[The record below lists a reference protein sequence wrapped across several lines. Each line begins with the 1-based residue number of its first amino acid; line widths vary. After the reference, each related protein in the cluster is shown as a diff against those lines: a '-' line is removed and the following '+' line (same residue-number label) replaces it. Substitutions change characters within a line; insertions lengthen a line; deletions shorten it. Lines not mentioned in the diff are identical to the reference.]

1 MYFYLKKLIFLLFL
15 TFFVGCSS
23 EEETD
28 YSSENQVIEVG
39 YITLNKQE
47 VPLQQE
53 LSGRIKSIYKSEV
66 RPQIDGIIKE
76 QLFKEGSFVKQG
88 DVLYII
94 DSDSYQAIYEE
105 ALATLK
111 SSEANLITLKLK
123 NERYQ
128 ESVKFNVISK
138 QDADDIKAE
147 YLKATALVEQN
158 KALVK
163 SAKINLDRT
172 KIKAQ
177 ISGFIGISNYNV
189 GALVSQ
195 NQENVLT
202 TIRDTSKVYV
212 DLSQSNNQLFK
223 LKKSNQN
230 NIKQDEINV
239 NIILPDDTIYKHMGK
254 LKLQEISVDEDT
266 GYVTLR
272 AEFPNPDGE
281 LLDNMFVNT
290 IIENGNVNAFLVP
303 QQAVTLDA
311 KSNYIVTTIQED
323 NTIKTTQSE
332 QAKLVRKLIKVER
345 AIENNWLVT
354 DGITQTDKIIIEG
367 LSKINDKSIVIPKDI
382 NSLKEDVK

>member
-1 MYFYLKKLIFLLFL
+1 MSFYLKKIFLFLLVSLF
-15 TFFVGCSS
+15 FGCNNENNNDISS
-23 EEETD
+23 EV
-28 YSSENQVIEVG
+28 QQIEVG
-39 YITLNKQE
+39 YITLKSEE

-53 LSGRIKSIYKSEV
+53 LSGRIKAIYKSEV

-76 QLFKEGSFVKQG
+76 QLFKEGSFVKK
-88 DVLYII
+88 DDILYVI
-94 DSDSYQAIYEE
+94 DPDSYQAIYEE

-111 SSEANLITLKLK
+111 SSEANLIRLKLK
-123 NERYQ
+123 NERYE
-128 ESVKFNVISK
+128 ESVKFDVISK
-138 QDADDIKAE
+138 QEADDAKAA
-147 YLKATALVEQN
+147 YLQAIALVEQN
-158 KALVK
+158 KASVK

-177 ISGFIGISNYNV
+177 VSGFIEISNYTV

-195 NQENVLT
+195 NQTNALT
-202 TIRDTSKVYV
+202 TIRDTTKVYV

-223 LKKSNQN
+223 LKRLNKDS
-230 NIKQDEINV
+230 IKENDIDV
-239 NIILPDDTIYKHMGK
+239 NIILPDDSVYKHTGK

-290 IIENGNVNAFLVP
+290 IVESGKYNAFLVP

-311 KSNYIVTTIQED
+311 KSNYIVTTIQKD
-323 NTIKTTQSE
+323 NTIQTKKIT
-332 QAKLVRKLIKVER
+332 VIR
-345 AIENNWLVT
+345 AIGNKWLVT

-367 LSKINDKSIVIPKDI
+367 LGKINEKSIVIPKDVNNLYI
-382 NSLKEDVK
+382 NNLKEETK

>member
-1 MYFYLKKLIFLLFL
+1 MSFYLKKIFLFLLVSLF
-15 TFFVGCSS
+15 FGCNNENNNDIPS
-23 EEETD
+23 ET
-28 YSSENQVIEVG
+28 QQIEVG
-39 YITLNKQE
+39 YITLKSEE

-53 LSGRIKSIYKSEV
+53 LSGRIKAIYKSEV

-76 QLFKEGSFVKQG
+76 QLFKEGSFVKKG
-88 DVLYII
+88 DILYVI
-94 DSDSYQAIYEE
+94 DPDSYQAIYEE

-123 NERYQ
+123 NERYE

-138 QDADDIKAE
+138 QEADDAKAA
-147 YLKATALVEQN
+147 YLQAIALVEQN

-177 ISGFIGISNYNV
+177 VSGFIGISNYTV

-195 NQENVLT
+195 NQTNALT
-202 TIRDTSKVYV
+202 TIRDTTKVYV
-212 DLSQSNNQLFK
+212 DLSQSNNQLLK
-223 LKKSNQN
+223 LKRLNKDS
-230 NIKQDEINV
+230 IKENDIDV
-239 NIILPDDTIYKHMGK
+239 SIILPDDTVYKHTGK

-290 IIENGNVNAFLVP
+290 IVESGKYKAFLVP

-311 KSNYIVTTIQED
+311 KSNYIVTTIQEN
-323 NTIKTTQSE
+323 NTIQTKKIT
-332 QAKLVRKLIKVER
+332 VIR
-345 AIENNWLVT
+345 AIDNKWLVT
-354 DGITQTDKIIIEG
+354 DGISQTDKIIIEG
-367 LSKINDKSIVIPKDI
+367 LGKINEKSIVIPKDVNNLYI
-382 NSLKEDVK
+382 NSLKEEIK

>member
-123 NERYQ
+123 NERYE

-138 QDADDIKAE
+138 QEADDAKAA
-147 YLKATALVEQN
+147 YLQAIALLEQN

-177 ISGFIGISNYNV
+177 ISGFIGISNYTV

-323 NTIKTTQSE
+323 NTIKT
-332 QAKLVRKLIKVER
+332 KLIKVER

-367 LSKINDKSIVIPKDI
+367 LGKINDKSIVIPKDI

>member
-1 MYFYLKKLIFLLFL
+1 MSFYLKKIFLFLLVSLF
-15 TFFVGCSS
+15 FGCNNENNNDISS
-23 EEETD
+23 EV
-28 YSSENQVIEVG
+28 QQIEVG
-39 YITLNKQE
+39 YITLKSEE

-53 LSGRIKSIYKSEV
+53 LSGRIKAIYKSEV

-76 QLFKEGSFVKQG
+76 QLFKEGSFVKKG
-88 DVLYII
+88 DTLYVI
-94 DSDSYQAIYEE
+94 DPDSYQAIYEE

-123 NERYQ
+123 NERYE
-128 ESVKFNVISK
+128 ESVKFDVISK
-138 QDADDIKAE
+138 QEADDAKAA
-147 YLKATALVEQN
+147 YLQAIALVEQN
-158 KALVK
+158 KASVK

-177 ISGFIGISNYNV
+177 VSGFIGISNYTV

-195 NQENVLT
+195 NQTNALT
-202 TIRDTSKVYV
+202 TIRDTTKVYV

-223 LKKSNQN
+223 LKRLNKDS
-230 NIKQDEINV
+230 IKENDIDV
-239 NIILPDDTIYKHMGK
+239 NIILPDDTVYKHTGK

-290 IIENGNVNAFLVP
+290 IVESGKYNAFLVP

-311 KSNYIVTTIQED
+311 KSNYIVTTIQKD
-323 NTIKTTQSE
+323 NTIQTKKIT
-332 QAKLVRKLIKVER
+332 VIR
-345 AIENNWLVT
+345 AIDNKWLVT

-367 LSKINDKSIVIPKDI
+367 LGKINEKSIVIPKDVNNLYI
-382 NSLKEDVK
+382 NSLKEEIK

>member
-1 MYFYLKKLIFLLFL
+1 MYFYLKRIFLLLFIVL
-15 TFFVGCSS
+15 LIGCNSEKNSDSS
-23 EEETD
+23 IETQ
-28 YSSENQVIEVG
+28 EIEVG

-76 QLFKEGSFVKQG
+76 QLFKEGSYVKKD

-105 ALATLK
+105 ALANLK
-111 SSEANLITLKLK
+111 NSEANLIKLKLK
-123 NERYQ
+123 NDRYE
-128 ESVKFNVISK
+128 ESVKFNVVSK
-138 QDADDIKAE
+138 QEADDAKAE
-147 YLKATALVEQN
+147 YLQALALVEQN

-177 ISGFIGISNYNV
+177 ISGFIGISNYTV

-195 NQENVLT
+195 NQVNVLT

-223 LKKSNQN
+223 LKKLNKDSLKQN
-230 NIKQDEINV
+230 NINV
-239 NIILPDDTIYKHMGK
+239 NIILPDDTIYKHTGK
-254 LKLQEISVDEDT
+254 LKLQEISVDEAT

-272 AEFPNPDGE
+272 AEFLNPDGE

-311 KSNYIVTTIQED
+311 KSNYIVTVIQDD
-323 NTIKTTQSE
+323 NSIK
-332 QAKLVRKLIKVER
+332 IKNITVER
-345 AIENNWLVT
+345 AIGNKWLVT
-354 DGITQTDKIIIEG
+354 DGILETDKIIIEG
-367 LSKINDKSIVIPKDI
+367 LSKISEKSIVIPKNV
-382 NSLKEDVK
+382 NSLYLNNSEEEIK

>member
-1 MYFYLKKLIFLLFL
+1 MSFYLKKIFLFLLVSLF
-15 TFFVGCSS
+15 FGCNNENNNDISS
-23 EEETD
+23 ET
-28 YSSENQVIEVG
+28 QQIEVG
-39 YITLNKQE
+39 YITLKSEQ

-53 LSGRIKSIYKSEV
+53 LSGRIKAIYKSEV

-76 QLFKEGSFVKQG
+76 QLFKEGSFVKKG
-88 DVLYII
+88 DILYVI
-94 DSDSYQAIYEE
+94 DPDSYQAIYEE

-123 NERYQ
+123 NERYE
-128 ESVKFNVISK
+128 ESVKFDVISK
-138 QDADDIKAE
+138 QEADDAKAA
-147 YLKATALVEQN
+147 YLQAIALVEQN

-177 ISGFIGISNYNV
+177 VSGFIGISNYTV

-195 NQENVLT
+195 NQTNALT
-202 TIRDTSKVYV
+202 TIRDTTKVYV

-223 LKKSNQN
+223 LKRLNKDNMKEN
-230 NIKQDEINV
+230 DIDV
-239 NIILPDDTIYKHMGK
+239 NIILPDDTVYKHTGK

-266 GYVTLR
+266 GYVILR
-272 AEFPNPDGE
+272 AEFPNPDRE

-290 IIENGNVNAFLVP
+290 IVESGKYNAFLVP

-311 KSNYIVTTIQED
+311 KSNYIVTTIQKD
-323 NTIKTTQSE
+323 NTIQTK
-332 QAKLVRKLIKVER
+332 KIIVVR
-345 AIENNWLVT
+345 AIDNKWLVT

-367 LSKINDKSIVIPKDI
+367 LGKINEKSIVIPKDVNNLYI
-382 NSLKEDVK
+382 NSLKEEIK

>member
-123 NERYQ
+123 NERYE

-138 QDADDIKAE
+138 QEADDAKAA
-147 YLKATALVEQN
+147 YLQAIALLEQN

-177 ISGFIGISNYNV
+177 ISGFIGISNYTV

-212 DLSQSNNQLFK
+212 DLSQSNNQ
-223 LKKSNQN
+223 
-230 NIKQDEINV
+230 
-239 NIILPDDTIYKHMGK
+239 
-254 LKLQEISVDEDT
+254 
-266 GYVTLR
+266 
-272 AEFPNPDGE
+272 

-323 NTIKTTQSE
+323 NTIKT
-332 QAKLVRKLIKVER
+332 KLIKVER
-345 AIENNWLVT
+345 AIDNKWLVT

>member
-1 MYFYLKKLIFLLFL
+1 
-15 TFFVGCSS
+15 
-23 EEETD
+23 
-28 YSSENQVIEVG
+28 
-39 YITLNKQE
+39 
-47 VPLQQE
+47 
-53 LSGRIKSIYKSEV
+53 
-66 RPQIDGIIKE
+66 
-76 QLFKEGSFVKQG
+76 
-88 DVLYII
+88 
-94 DSDSYQAIYEE
+94 
-105 ALATLK
+105 
-111 SSEANLITLKLK
+111 
-123 NERYQ
+123 
-128 ESVKFNVISK
+128 
-138 QDADDIKAE
+138 
-147 YLKATALVEQN
+147 
-158 KALVK
+158 LVK

-177 ISGFIGISNYNV
+177 ISGFIGISNYTV

-323 NTIKTTQSE
+323 NTIKT
-332 QAKLVRKLIKVER
+332 KLIKVER
-345 AIENNWLVT
+345 AIDNKWLVT

>member
-1 MYFYLKKLIFLLFL
+1 MSFYLKKIFLFLLVSLF
-15 TFFVGCSS
+15 FGCNNENNNDISS
-23 EEETD
+23 ET
-28 YSSENQVIEVG
+28 QQIEVG
-39 YITLNKQE
+39 YITLKSE
-47 VPLQQE
+47 EIPLQQE
-53 LSGRIKSIYKSEV
+53 LSGRIKAIYKSEV

-76 QLFKEGSFVKQG
+76 QLFKEGSFVKKG
-88 DVLYII
+88 DILYVI
-94 DSDSYQAIYEE
+94 DPDSYQAIYEE

-123 NERYQ
+123 NERYE
-128 ESVKFNVISK
+128 ESVKFDVISK
-138 QDADDIKAE
+138 QEADDAKAA
-147 YLKATALVEQN
+147 YLQAIALVEQN

-177 ISGFIGISNYNV
+177 VSGFIGISNYTV

-195 NQENVLT
+195 NQTNALT
-202 TIRDTSKVYV
+202 TIRDTTKVYV

-223 LKKSNQN
+223 LKRLNKDSMKEND
-230 NIKQDEINV
+230 IDV
-239 NIILPDDTIYKHMGK
+239 NIILPDDTVYKHIGK

-290 IIENGNVNAFLVP
+290 IVESGKYNAFLVP

-311 KSNYIVTTIQED
+311 KSNYIVTTIQKD
-323 NTIKTTQSE
+323 NTIQTKNIT
-332 QAKLVRKLIKVER
+332 VIR
-345 AIENNWLVT
+345 AIDNKWLVT

-367 LSKINDKSIVIPKDI
+367 LGKINEKSIVIPKDVNNLYI
-382 NSLKEDVK
+382 NSLKEEIK

>member
-1 MYFYLKKLIFLLFL
+1 MSFYLKKIFLFLLVSLF
-15 TFFVGCSS
+15 FGCNNEDNNDISS
-23 EEETD
+23 EV
-28 YSSENQVIEVG
+28 QQIEVG
-39 YITLNKQE
+39 YITLKSE
-47 VPLQQE
+47 KVPLQQE
-53 LSGRIKSIYKSEV
+53 LSGRIKAIYKSEV

-76 QLFKEGSFVKQG
+76 QLFKEGSFVNKG
-88 DVLYII
+88 DILYVI
-94 DSDSYQAIYEE
+94 DPDSYQAVYEE

-123 NERYQ
+123 NERYE
-128 ESVKFNVISK
+128 ESVKFDVISK
-138 QDADDIKAE
+138 QEADDAKAA
-147 YLKATALVEQN
+147 YLQAIALVEQN

-177 ISGFIGISNYNV
+177 VSGFIGISNYTV

-195 NQENVLT
+195 NQTNVLT
-202 TIRDTSKVYV
+202 TIRDTTKVYV

-223 LKKSNQN
+223 LKRLNKDS
-230 NIKQDEINV
+230 IKENDIDV
-239 NIILPDDTIYKHMGK
+239 NIILPDDTVYKHIGK

-290 IIENGNVNAFLVP
+290 IVESGKYNAFLVP

-311 KSNYIVTTIQED
+311 KSNYIVTTIQKD
-323 NTIKTTQSE
+323 NSIQTKIIT
-332 QAKLVRKLIKVER
+332 VIR
-345 AIENNWLVT
+345 AIGNKWLVT
-354 DGITQTDKIIIEG
+354 EGILETDKIIVEG
-367 LSKINDKSIVIPKDI
+367 LSKINDKSIVSPKDVNNLYI
-382 NSLKEDVK
+382 NSLKEKTK

>member
-123 NERYQ
+123 NERYE

-138 QDADDIKAE
+138 QEADDAKAA
-147 YLKATALVEQN
+147 YLQAIALLEQN

-177 ISGFIGISNYNV
+177 ISGFIGISNYTV

-311 KSNYIVTTIQED
+311 KSNYIVTVIQAD
-323 NTIKTTQSE
+323 NTTRTKQ
-332 QAKLVRKLIKVER
+332 IKVER

-367 LSKINDKSIVIPKDI
+367 LSKISDKSIVIPKNI
-382 NSLKEDVK
+382 HNLKEEVK

>member
-1 MYFYLKKLIFLLFL
+1 MSFYLKKIFLFLLVSLF
-15 TFFVGCSS
+15 FGCNNENNNDISS
-23 EEETD
+23 ET
-28 YSSENQVIEVG
+28 QQIEVG
-39 YITLNKQE
+39 YITLKSEE

-53 LSGRIKSIYKSEV
+53 LSGRIKAIYKSEV

-76 QLFKEGSFVKQG
+76 QLFKEGSFVTKG
-88 DVLYII
+88 DILYVI
-94 DSDSYQAIYEE
+94 DPDSYQAIYEE

-111 SSEANLITLKLK
+111 SSEANLLTLKLK
-123 NERYQ
+123 NERYE
-128 ESVKFNVISK
+128 ESVKFDVISK
-138 QDADDIKAE
+138 QEADDAKAA
-147 YLKATALVEQN
+147 YLQAIALVEQN

-177 ISGFIGISNYNV
+177 VSGFIGISNYTV

-195 NQENVLT
+195 NQTNTLT
-202 TIRDTSKVYV
+202 TIRDTTKVYV

-223 LKKSNQN
+223 LKRLNKDSMKEND
-230 NIKQDEINV
+230 IDV
-239 NIILPDDTIYKHMGK
+239 NIILPDDTVYKHIGK

-290 IIENGNVNAFLVP
+290 IVESGKYNAFLVP

-311 KSNYIVTTIQED
+311 KSNYIVTIIQKNNTIQ
-323 NTIKTTQSE
+323 TKKIT
-332 QAKLVRKLIKVER
+332 VIR
-345 AIENNWLVT
+345 AIDNKWLVT
-354 DGITQTDKIIIEG
+354 DGISQTDKIIIEG
-367 LSKINDKSIVIPKDI
+367 LGKINEKSIVIPKDVNNLYI
-382 NSLKEDVK
+382 NSLKEEIK

>member
-1 MYFYLKKLIFLLFL
+1 MSFYLKKIFLFLLVSLF
-15 TFFVGCSS
+15 FGCNNENNNDISS
-23 EEETD
+23 KT
-28 YSSENQVIEVG
+28 QQIEVG
-39 YITLNKQE
+39 YITLKSEE

-53 LSGRIKSIYKSEV
+53 LSGRIKAIYKSEV

-76 QLFKEGSFVKQG
+76 QLFKEGSFVKKG
-88 DVLYII
+88 DILYVI
-94 DSDSYQAIYEE
+94 DPDSYQAIYEE

-123 NERYQ
+123 NERYE
-128 ESVKFNVISK
+128 ESVKFDVISK
-138 QDADDIKAE
+138 QEADDAKAA
-147 YLKATALVEQN
+147 YLQAIALVEQN
-158 KALVK
+158 KASVK

-177 ISGFIGISNYNV
+177 VSGFIGISNYTV

-195 NQENVLT
+195 NQTNALT
-202 TIRDTSKVYV
+202 TIRDTTKVYV

-223 LKKSNQN
+223 LKRLNKDS
-230 NIKQDEINV
+230 IKENDIDV
-239 NIILPDDTIYKHMGK
+239 NIILPDDTLYKHTGK

-281 LLDNMFVNT
+281 LLDNMFINT
-290 IIENGNVNAFLVP
+290 IVESGKYNAFLVP

-311 KSNYIVTTIQED
+311 KSNYIVTTIQKD
-323 NTIKTTQSE
+323 NTIQTKNIT
-332 QAKLVRKLIKVER
+332 VIR
-345 AIENNWLVT
+345 AIDNKWLVT

-367 LSKINDKSIVIPKDI
+367 LGKINEKSIVIPKDVNNLYI
-382 NSLKEDVK
+382 NSLKEEIK

>member
-123 NERYQ
+123 NERYE

-138 QDADDIKAE
+138 QEADDAKAA
-147 YLKATALVEQN
+147 YLQAIALLEQN
-158 KALVK
+158 
-163 SAKINLDRT
+163 
-172 KIKAQ
+172 
-177 ISGFIGISNYNV
+177 
-189 GALVSQ
+189 
-195 NQENVLT
+195 
-202 TIRDTSKVYV
+202 
-212 DLSQSNNQLFK
+212 
-223 LKKSNQN
+223 
-230 NIKQDEINV
+230 
-239 NIILPDDTIYKHMGK
+239 
-254 LKLQEISVDEDT
+254 
-266 GYVTLR
+266 
-272 AEFPNPDGE
+272 
-281 LLDNMFVNT
+281 
-290 IIENGNVNAFLVP
+290 
-303 QQAVTLDA
+303 
-311 KSNYIVTTIQED
+311 
-323 NTIKTTQSE
+323 
-332 QAKLVRKLIKVER
+332 
-345 AIENNWLVT
+345 
-354 DGITQTDKIIIEG
+354 
-367 LSKINDKSIVIPKDI
+367 
-382 NSLKEDVK
+382 

>member
-123 NERYQ
+123 NERYE

-138 QDADDIKAE
+138 QEADDAKAA
-147 YLKATALVEQN
+147 YLQAIALLEQN

-177 ISGFIGISNYNV
+177 ISGFIGISNYTV
-189 GALVSQ
+189 GALFSQ
-195 NQENVLT
+195 NQ
-202 TIRDTSKVYV
+202 K
-212 DLSQSNNQLFK
+212 
-223 LKKSNQN
+223 

-290 IIENGNVNAFLVP
+290 IVESGKQNAFLVP

-311 KSNYIVTTIQED
+311 KSNYIVTTIQKD
-323 NTIKTTQSE
+323 NTIQTKNIT
-332 QAKLVRKLIKVER
+332 VIR
-345 AIENNWLVT
+345 AIDNKWLVT

-367 LSKINDKSIVIPKDI
+367 LGKINEKSIVIPKDVNNLYI
-382 NSLKEDVK
+382 NSLKEEIK

>member
-1 MYFYLKKLIFLLFL
+1 MSFYLKKIFLFLLVSLF
-15 TFFVGCSS
+15 FGCNNENNNDISS
-23 EEETD
+23 ET
-28 YSSENQVIEVG
+28 QQIEVG
-39 YITLNKQE
+39 YITLKSEE

-53 LSGRIKSIYKSEV
+53 LSGRIKAIYKSEV

-76 QLFKEGSFVKQG
+76 QLFKEGSFVKKG
-88 DVLYII
+88 DILYVI
-94 DSDSYQAIYEE
+94 DPDSYQAIYEE

-111 SSEANLITLKLK
+111 SSEANLLTLKLK
-123 NERYQ
+123 NERYE
-128 ESVKFNVISK
+128 ESVKFDVISK
-138 QDADDIKAE
+138 QEADDAKAA
-147 YLKATALVEQN
+147 YLQAIALVEQN

-177 ISGFIGISNYNV
+177 ISGFIGISNYTV

-195 NQENVLT
+195 NQTNVLT

-223 LKKSNQN
+223 LKRLNKDSMKEND
-230 NIKQDEINV
+230 IDV
-239 NIILPDDTIYKHMGK
+239 NIILPDDSVYKHTGK

-272 AEFPNPDGE
+272 AEFLNPDGE

-290 IIENGNVNAFLVP
+290 IIKSGKQNAFLVP
-303 QQAVTLDA
+303 QQAVTLDS
-311 KSNYIVTTIQED
+311 KSNYIVTTIQEN
-323 NTIKTTQSE
+323 NTIQTKIIT
-332 QAKLVRKLIKVER
+332 VIR
-345 AIENNWLVT
+345 AIGNKWLVT

-367 LSKINDKSIVIPKDI
+367 LSKINDKSIVSPKDVNNLYI
-382 NSLKEDVK
+382 NNLKEEIK

>member
-1 MYFYLKKLIFLLFL
+1 MSFYLKKIFLFLLVSLF
-15 TFFVGCSS
+15 FGCNNENNNDISS
-23 EEETD
+23 ET
-28 YSSENQVIEVG
+28 QQIEVG
-39 YITLNKQE
+39 YITLKSEE

-53 LSGRIKSIYKSEV
+53 LSGRIKAIYKSEV

-76 QLFKEGSFVKQG
+76 QLFKEGSFVKKG
-88 DVLYII
+88 DILYVI
-94 DSDSYQAIYEE
+94 DPDSYQAIYEE

-123 NERYQ
+123 NERYE
-128 ESVKFNVISK
+128 ESVKFDVISK
-138 QDADDIKAE
+138 QEADDAKAA
-147 YLKATALVEQN
+147 YLQAIALVEQN

-177 ISGFIGISNYNV
+177 VSGFIGISNYTV

-195 NQENVLT
+195 NQTNALT
-202 TIRDTSKVYV
+202 TIRDTTKVYV

-223 LKKSNQN
+223 LKRLNKDS
-230 NIKQDEINV
+230 IKENDIDV
-239 NIILPDDTIYKHMGK
+239 NIILPDDTLYKHTGK

-281 LLDNMFVNT
+281 LLDNMFINT
-290 IIENGNVNAFLVP
+290 IVESGKYNAFLVP

-311 KSNYIVTTIQED
+311 KSNYIVTTIQKD
-323 NTIKTTQSE
+323 NTIQTKKIT
-332 QAKLVRKLIKVER
+332 VIR
-345 AIENNWLVT
+345 AIDNKWLVT
-354 DGITQTDKIIIEG
+354 DGISQTDKIIIEG
-367 LSKINDKSIVIPKDI
+367 LGKINEKSIVIPKDVNNLYI
-382 NSLKEDVK
+382 NSLKEEIK

>member
-1 MYFYLKKLIFLLFL
+1 MKA
-15 TFFVGCSS
+15 
-23 EEETD
+23 
-28 YSSENQVIEVG
+28 
-39 YITLNKQE
+39 
-47 VPLQQE
+47 
-53 LSGRIKSIYKSEV
+53 IYKSEV

-76 QLFKEGSFVKQG
+76 QLFKEGSFVKKG
-88 DVLYII
+88 DILYVI
-94 DSDSYQAIYEE
+94 DPDSYQAIYEE

-123 NERYQ
+123 NERYE
-128 ESVKFNVISK
+128 ESVKFDVISK
-138 QDADDIKAE
+138 QEADDAKAA
-147 YLKATALVEQN
+147 YLQAIALVEQN

-177 ISGFIGISNYNV
+177 VSGFIGISNYTV

-195 NQENVLT
+195 NQTNALT
-202 TIRDTSKVYV
+202 TIRDTTKVYV

-223 LKKSNQN
+223 LKRLNKDS
-230 NIKQDEINV
+230 IKENDIDV
-239 NIILPDDTIYKHMGK
+239 NIILPDDTVYKHTGK

-290 IIENGNVNAFLVP
+290 IVESGKYNAFLVP

-311 KSNYIVTTIQED
+311 KSNYIVTTIQKD
-323 NTIKTTQSE
+323 NTIQTKNIT
-332 QAKLVRKLIKVER
+332 VVR
-345 AIENNWLVT
+345 AIDNKWLVT

-367 LSKINDKSIVIPKDI
+367 LGKINEKSIVIPKDVNNLYI
-382 NSLKEDVK
+382 NSLKEEIK

>member
-1 MYFYLKKLIFLLFL
+1 MSFYLKKIFLFLLVSLF
-15 TFFVGCSS
+15 FGCNNENNNDISS
-23 EEETD
+23 EV
-28 YSSENQVIEVG
+28 QQIEVG
-39 YITLNKQE
+39 YITLKSEE

-53 LSGRIKSIYKSEV
+53 LSGRIKAIYKSEV

-76 QLFKEGSFVKQG
+76 QLFKEGSFVKKG
-88 DVLYII
+88 DILYVI
-94 DSDSYQAIYEE
+94 DPDSYQAIYEE

-123 NERYQ
+123 NERYE
-128 ESVKFNVISK
+128 ESVKFDVISK
-138 QDADDIKAE
+138 QEADDAKAA
-147 YLKATALVEQN
+147 YLQAIALVEQN
-158 KALVK
+158 KASVK

-177 ISGFIGISNYNV
+177 VSGFIGISNYTV

-195 NQENVLT
+195 NQTNALT
-202 TIRDTSKVYV
+202 TIRDTTKVYV

-223 LKKSNQN
+223 LKRLNKDSMKEND
-230 NIKQDEINV
+230 IDV
-239 NIILPDDTIYKHMGK
+239 NIILPDDTVYKHTGK

-290 IIENGNVNAFLVP
+290 IVESGKYNAFLVP

-311 KSNYIVTTIQED
+311 KSNYIVTTIQKD
-323 NTIKTTQSE
+323 NTIQTKKIT
-332 QAKLVRKLIKVER
+332 VIR
-345 AIENNWLVT
+345 AIDNKWLVT

-367 LSKINDKSIVIPKDI
+367 LGKINEKSIVIPKDVNNLYI
-382 NSLKEDVK
+382 NSLKEEIK

>member
-1 MYFYLKKLIFLLFL
+1 MYSYLKGLLFLLFL
-15 TFFVGCSS
+15 IFFTGCSS
-23 EEETD
+23 EINMD
-28 YSSENQVIEVG
+28 YSEESQEIEVA
-39 YITLNKQE
+39 YITLEKQE
-47 VPLQQE
+47 VPFQQE

-76 QLFKEGSFVKQG
+76 QLFKEGSFVKKG
-88 DVLYII
+88 DVLYMI

-123 NERYQ
+123 NDRYQ

-138 QDADDIKAE
+138 QEADDAKAA
-147 YLKATALVEQN
+147 YLQAIALLEQN

-177 ISGFIGISNYNV
+177 ISGFIGISNYTV

-323 NTIKTTQSE
+323 NTIKT
-332 QAKLVRKLIKVER
+332 KLIKVER
-345 AIENNWLVT
+345 AIDNKWLVT

>member
-1 MYFYLKKLIFLLFL
+1 MSFYLKKIFLFLLVSLF
-15 TFFVGCSS
+15 FGCNNENNNDISS
-23 EEETD
+23 ET
-28 YSSENQVIEVG
+28 QQIEVG
-39 YITLNKQE
+39 YITLKSEE

-53 LSGRIKSIYKSEV
+53 LSGRIKAIYKSEV

-76 QLFKEGSFVKQG
+76 QLFKEGSFVKKG
-88 DVLYII
+88 DILYVI
-94 DSDSYQAIYEE
+94 DPDSYQAIYEE

-123 NERYQ
+123 NERYE
-128 ESVKFNVISK
+128 ESVKFDVISK
-138 QDADDIKAE
+138 QEADDAKAA
-147 YLKATALVEQN
+147 YLQAIALVEQN

-177 ISGFIGISNYNV
+177 VSGFIGISNYTV

-195 NQENVLT
+195 NQTNALT
-202 TIRDTSKVYV
+202 TIRDTTKVYV

-223 LKKSNQN
+223 LKRLNKDSMKEND
-230 NIKQDEINV
+230 IDV
-239 NIILPDDTIYKHMGK
+239 NIILPDDTVYKHIGK

-290 IIENGNVNAFLVP
+290 IVESGKYNAFLVP

-311 KSNYIVTTIQED
+311 KSNYIVTTIQKG
-323 NTIKTTQSE
+323 NTIQTKNIT
-332 QAKLVRKLIKVER
+332 VIR
-345 AIENNWLVT
+345 AIDNKWLVT

-367 LSKINDKSIVIPKDI
+367 LGKINEKSIVIPKDVNNLYI
-382 NSLKEDVK
+382 NSLKEEIK

>member
-1 MYFYLKKLIFLLFL
+1 MSFYLKKIFLFLLVSLF
-15 TFFVGCSS
+15 FGCNNENNNDISS
-23 EEETD
+23 EV
-28 YSSENQVIEVG
+28 QQIEVG
-39 YITLNKQE
+39 YITLKSEE

-53 LSGRIKSIYKSEV
+53 LSGRIKAIYKSEV

-76 QLFKEGSFVKQG
+76 QLFKEGSFVKKG
-88 DVLYII
+88 DILYVI
-94 DSDSYQAIYEE
+94 DPDSYQAIYEE

-123 NERYQ
+123 NERYE
-128 ESVKFNVISK
+128 ESVKFDVISK
-138 QDADDIKAE
+138 QEADDAKAA
-147 YLKATALVEQN
+147 YLQAIALVEQN
-158 KALVK
+158 KASVK

-177 ISGFIGISNYNV
+177 VSGFIGISNYTV

-195 NQENVLT
+195 NQTNALT
-202 TIRDTSKVYV
+202 TIRDTTKVYV

-223 LKKSNQN
+223 LKRLNKDS
-230 NIKQDEINV
+230 IKENDIDV
-239 NIILPDDTIYKHMGK
+239 NIILPDDTVYKHTGK

-290 IIENGNVNAFLVP
+290 IVESGKYNAFLVP

-311 KSNYIVTTIQED
+311 KSNYIVTTIQKD
-323 NTIKTTQSE
+323 NTIQTKKIT
-332 QAKLVRKLIKVER
+332 VIR
-345 AIENNWLVT
+345 AIDNKWLVT

-367 LSKINDKSIVIPKDI
+367 LGKINEKSIVIPKDVNNLYI
-382 NSLKEDVK
+382 NSLKEEIK

>member
-1 MYFYLKKLIFLLFL
+1 MSFYLKKIFLFLLVSLF
-15 TFFVGCSS
+15 FGCNNENNNDISS
-23 EEETD
+23 ET
-28 YSSENQVIEVG
+28 QQIEVG
-39 YITLNKQE
+39 YITLKSEE

-53 LSGRIKSIYKSEV
+53 LSGRIKAIYKSEV

-76 QLFKEGSFVKQG
+76 QLFKEGSFVKKG
-88 DVLYII
+88 DILYVI
-94 DSDSYQAIYEE
+94 DPDSYQAIYEE

-123 NERYQ
+123 NERYE
-128 ESVKFNVISK
+128 ESVKFDVISK
-138 QDADDIKAE
+138 QEADDAKAA
-147 YLKATALVEQN
+147 YLQAIALVEQN
-158 KALVK
+158 KASVK

-177 ISGFIGISNYNV
+177 VSGFIGISNYTV

-195 NQENVLT
+195 NQTNALT
-202 TIRDTSKVYV
+202 TIRDTTKVYV

-223 LKKSNQN
+223 LKRLNKDS
-230 NIKQDEINV
+230 IKENDIDV
-239 NIILPDDTIYKHMGK
+239 NIILPDDTVYKHTGK

-266 GYVTLR
+266 GYLTLR

-290 IIENGNVNAFLVP
+290 IVESGKYNAFLVP

-311 KSNYIVTTIQED
+311 KSNYIVTTIQKD
-323 NTIKTTQSE
+323 NTIETKKIT
-332 QAKLVRKLIKVER
+332 VIR
-345 AIENNWLVT
+345 AIDNKWLVT

-367 LSKINDKSIVIPKDI
+367 LGKINEKSIVIPKDVNNLYI
-382 NSLKEDVK
+382 NSLKEEIK

>member
-1 MYFYLKKLIFLLFL
+1 MSFYLKKIFLFLLVSLF
-15 TFFVGCSS
+15 FGCNNENNNDISS
-23 EEETD
+23 ET
-28 YSSENQVIEVG
+28 QQIEVG
-39 YITLNKQE
+39 YITLKSEE

-53 LSGRIKSIYKSEV
+53 LSGRIKAIYKSEV

-76 QLFKEGSFVKQG
+76 QLFKEGSFVKKG
-88 DVLYII
+88 DILYVI
-94 DSDSYQAIYEE
+94 DPDSYQAIYEE

-123 NERYQ
+123 NERYE
-128 ESVKFNVISK
+128 ESVKFDVISK
-138 QDADDIKAE
+138 QEADDAKAA
-147 YLKATALVEQN
+147 YLQAIALVEQN

-177 ISGFIGISNYNV
+177 VSGFIGISNYTV

-195 NQENVLT
+195 NQTNTLT
-202 TIRDTSKVYV
+202 TIRDTTKVYV

-223 LKKSNQN
+223 LKRLNKDSMKGND
-230 NIKQDEINV
+230 IDV
-239 NIILPDDTIYKHMGK
+239 NIILPDDTVYKHIGK

-290 IIENGNVNAFLVP
+290 IVESGKYNAFLVP

-311 KSNYIVTTIQED
+311 KSNYIVTTIQKD
-323 NTIKTTQSE
+323 NTIQTKKIT
-332 QAKLVRKLIKVER
+332 VIR
-345 AIENNWLVT
+345 AIDNKWLVT

-367 LSKINDKSIVIPKDI
+367 LGKINEKSIVIPKDVNNLYI
-382 NSLKEDVK
+382 NSLKEEIK

>member
-1 MYFYLKKLIFLLFL
+1 MSFYLKKIFLFLLVSLF
-15 TFFVGCSS
+15 FGCNNENNNDISS
-23 EEETD
+23 ET
-28 YSSENQVIEVG
+28 QQIEVG
-39 YITLNKQE
+39 YITLKSEE

-53 LSGRIKSIYKSEV
+53 LSGRIKAIYKSEV

-76 QLFKEGSFVKQG
+76 QLFKEGSFVKKG
-88 DVLYII
+88 DILYVI
-94 DSDSYQAIYEE
+94 DPDSYQAIYEE

-123 NERYQ
+123 NERYE
-128 ESVKFNVISK
+128 ESVKFDVISK
-138 QDADDIKAE
+138 QEADDAKAA
-147 YLKATALVEQN
+147 YLQAIALVEQN

-177 ISGFIGISNYNV
+177 VSGFIGISNYTV

-195 NQENVLT
+195 NQTNALT
-202 TIRDTSKVYV
+202 TIRDTTKVYV

-223 LKKSNQN
+223 LKRLNKDS
-230 NIKQDEINV
+230 IKENDIDV
-239 NIILPDDTIYKHMGK
+239 NIILPDDTLYKHTGK

-311 KSNYIVTTIQED
+311 KSNYIVTTIQKD
-323 NTIKTTQSE
+323 NTIQTKKIT
-332 QAKLVRKLIKVER
+332 VVR
-345 AIENNWLVT
+345 AIDNKWLVT
-354 DGITQTDKIIIEG
+354 DGISQTDKIIIEG
-367 LSKINDKSIVIPKDI
+367 LGKINEKSIVIPKDVNNLYI
-382 NSLKEDVK
+382 NSLKEEIK

>member
-1 MYFYLKKLIFLLFL
+1 MSFYLKKIFLFLLVSLF
-15 TFFVGCSS
+15 FGCNNENNNDISS
-23 EEETD
+23 ET
-28 YSSENQVIEVG
+28 QQIEVG
-39 YITLNKQE
+39 YITLKSEE

-53 LSGRIKSIYKSEV
+53 LSGRIKAIYKSEV

-76 QLFKEGSFVKQG
+76 QLFKEGSFVKKG
-88 DVLYII
+88 DILYVI
-94 DSDSYQAIYEE
+94 DPDSYQAIYEE

-111 SSEANLITLKLK
+111 SSEANLLTLKLK
-123 NERYQ
+123 NERYE
-128 ESVKFNVISK
+128 ESVKFDVISK
-138 QDADDIKAE
+138 QEADDAKAA
-147 YLKATALVEQN
+147 YLQAIALVEQN

-177 ISGFIGISNYNV
+177 VSGFIGISNYTV

-195 NQENVLT
+195 NQTNTLT
-202 TIRDTSKVYV
+202 TIRDTTKVYV

-223 LKKSNQN
+223 LKRLNKDS
-230 NIKQDEINV
+230 IKENDIDV
-239 NIILPDDTIYKHMGK
+239 NIILPDDTLYKHTGK

-290 IIENGNVNAFLVP
+290 IVESGKYNAFLVP

-311 KSNYIVTTIQED
+311 KSNYIVTTIQKD
-323 NTIKTTQSE
+323 NTIQTKNIT
-332 QAKLVRKLIKVER
+332 VIR
-345 AIENNWLVT
+345 AIDNKWLVT
-354 DGITQTDKIIIEG
+354 DGITQTDKIIVEG
-367 LSKINDKSIVIPKDI
+367 LGKINEKSIVIPKDVNNLYM
-382 NSLKEDVK
+382 NSLKEEIK

>member
-1 MYFYLKKLIFLLFL
+1 MSFYLKKIFLFLLVSLF
-15 TFFVGCSS
+15 FGCNNENNNDISS
-23 EEETD
+23 ET
-28 YSSENQVIEVG
+28 QQIEVG
-39 YITLNKQE
+39 YITLKSEE

-53 LSGRIKSIYKSEV
+53 LSGRIKAIYKSEV

-76 QLFKEGSFVKQG
+76 QLFKEGSFVKKG
-88 DVLYII
+88 DILYVI
-94 DSDSYQAIYEE
+94 DPDSYQAIYEE

-123 NERYQ
+123 NERYE
-128 ESVKFNVISK
+128 ESVKFDVISK
-138 QDADDIKAE
+138 QEADDAKAA
-147 YLKATALVEQN
+147 YLQAIALVEQN

-177 ISGFIGISNYNV
+177 VSGFIGISNYTV

-195 NQENVLT
+195 NQTNTLT
-202 TIRDTSKVYV
+202 TIRDTTKVYV

-223 LKKSNQN
+223 LKRLNKDSMKEND
-230 NIKQDEINV
+230 IDV
-239 NIILPDDTIYKHMGK
+239 NIILPDDSVYKHTGK

-290 IIENGNVNAFLVP
+290 IVESGKYNAFLVP

-311 KSNYIVTTIQED
+311 KSNYIVTTIQKD
-323 NTIKTTQSE
+323 NTIQTKKIT
-332 QAKLVRKLIKVER
+332 VIR
-345 AIENNWLVT
+345 AIDNKWLVT
-354 DGITQTDKIIIEG
+354 DGISQTDKIIIEG
-367 LSKINDKSIVIPKDI
+367 LGKINEKSIVIPKDVNNLYI
-382 NSLKEDVK
+382 NSLKEEIK

>member
-1 MYFYLKKLIFLLFL
+1 MSFYLKKIFLFLLVSLF
-15 TFFVGCSS
+15 FGCNNENNNDISS
-23 EEETD
+23 EI
-28 YSSENQVIEVG
+28 QQIEVG
-39 YITLNKQE
+39 YITLKSEE

-53 LSGRIKSIYKSEV
+53 LSGRIKAIYKSEV

-76 QLFKEGSFVKQG
+76 QLFKEGSFVKKG
-88 DVLYII
+88 DILYVI
-94 DSDSYQAIYEE
+94 DPDSYQAIYEE

-123 NERYQ
+123 NERYE
-128 ESVKFNVISK
+128 ESVKFDVISK
-138 QDADDIKAE
+138 QEADDAKAA
-147 YLKATALVEQN
+147 YLQAIALVEQN

-177 ISGFIGISNYNV
+177 VSGFIGISNYTV

-195 NQENVLT
+195 NQTNALT
-202 TIRDTSKVYV
+202 TIRDITKVYV

-223 LKKSNQN
+223 LKRLNKDS
-230 NIKQDEINV
+230 IKENDIDV
-239 NIILPDDTIYKHMGK
+239 NIILPDDTLYKHTGK

-290 IIENGNVNAFLVP
+290 IVESGKQNAFLVL

-311 KSNYIVTTIQED
+311 KSNYIVTTIQKD
-323 NTIKTTQSE
+323 NTIQTKKIT
-332 QAKLVRKLIKVER
+332 VIR
-345 AIENNWLVT
+345 AIDNKWLVT
-354 DGITQTDKIIIEG
+354 DGISQTDKIIIEG
-367 LSKINDKSIVIPKDI
+367 LGKINEKSIVIPKDVNNLYI
-382 NSLKEDVK
+382 NSLKEEIK

>member
-1 MYFYLKKLIFLLFL
+1 MSFYLKKIFLFLLVSLF
-15 TFFVGCSS
+15 FGCNNENNNDISS
-23 EEETD
+23 ET
-28 YSSENQVIEVG
+28 QQIEVG
-39 YITLNKQE
+39 YITLKSEE

-53 LSGRIKSIYKSEV
+53 LSGRIKAIYKSEV

-76 QLFKEGSFVKQG
+76 QLFKEGSFVKKG
-88 DVLYII
+88 DILYVI
-94 DSDSYQAIYEE
+94 DPDSYQAIYEE

-123 NERYQ
+123 NERYE
-128 ESVKFNVISK
+128 ESVKFDVISK
-138 QDADDIKAE
+138 QEADDAKAA
-147 YLKATALVEQN
+147 YLQAIALVEQN

-177 ISGFIGISNYNV
+177 VSGFIGISNYTV

-195 NQENVLT
+195 NQTNALT
-202 TIRDTSKVYV
+202 TIRDTTKVYV

-223 LKKSNQN
+223 LKRLNKDS
-230 NIKQDEINV
+230 IKENDIDV
-239 NIILPDDTIYKHMGK
+239 NIILPDDTLYKHTGK

-290 IIENGNVNAFLVP
+290 IVESGKYNAFLVP

-311 KSNYIVTTIQED
+311 KSNYIVTTIQKD
-323 NTIKTTQSE
+323 NTIQTKKIT
-332 QAKLVRKLIKVER
+332 VIR
-345 AIENNWLVT
+345 AIDNKWLVT

-367 LSKINDKSIVIPKDI
+367 LGKINEKSIVIPKDVNNLYI
-382 NSLKEDVK
+382 NSLKEEIK